1 MSYKRKA
8 KREGRGSAPYAGG
21 ETVYV
26 VHATEAERAVIGDR
40 GLERQ
45 MLELAIAAGPEG
57 ANGAIHA
64 YLVAQGIR
72 GG

>member
-8 KREGRGSAPYAGG
+8 KHGRQSGAPGL
-21 ETVYV
+21 TVYV

-40 GLERQ
+40 GLDRQ